1 MVRHHLWGRVA
12 LIGKLMIVL
21 LLCHSFSSC
30 TSSADSLAP
39 QDAPQ
44 DDSAPDWRLVV
55 GLSAAVSLICSID
68 RASIS
73 VAIVPMAEQYG
84 WSDSAK
90 GAISSSFFAG
100 YTITNLVGT
109 SNSSQHVHKLGLK
122 NHAFSQYT
130 ILCRCFLCSVMS
142 AVAVS
147 TDLLQWSEC
156 HMWSAVA
163 KP

>member
-1 MVRHHLWGRVA
+1 ML
-12 LIGKLMIVL
+12 GKIVIML

-55 GLSAAVSLICSID
+55 GLCAAVSLICSID

-100 YTITNLVGT
+100 YTITNLVGM
-109 SNSSQHVHKLGLK
+109 SNSSQHMHKLVQKHRAL
-122 NHAFSQYT
+122 SQYT
-130 ILCRCFLCSVMS
+130 ILCRCFLCNVMS
-142 AVAVS
+142 ADA
-147 TDLLQWSEC
+147 L
-156 HMWSAVA
+156 
-163 KP
+163 

>member
-1 MVRHHLWGRVA
+1 MRHHLWDRAAV
-12 LIGKLMIVL
+12 ISKLAIVL
-21 LLCHSFSSC
+21 LVCHSFSSC

-44 DDSAPDWRLVV
+44 DDSTPDWRLVV
-55 GLSAAVSLICSID
+55 GLCAAVSLICSID

-100 YTITNLVGT
+100 YTITNLVGM
-109 SNSSQHVHKLGLK
+109 SN
-122 NHAFSQYT
+122 A
-130 ILCRCFLCSVMS
+130 
-142 AVAVS
+142 
-147 TDLLQWSEC
+147 
-156 HMWSAVA
+156 
-163 KP
+163 